1 MGVFSDRHGGGFS
14 RSSSRRRQG
23 PLVCRSLIEQLEPRW
38 LLSAAP
44 VADSTALVAGSMSG
58 GAGSQAAEAAAA
70 GKSID
75 AFALDLYAQLQG
87 TTGGN
92 LFVSPFSAAT
102 ALAMAYAGAGGDT
115 AQQMAKVLHFSGDP
129 NSTESGFGALLGDL
143 NATGQSG
150 GFLLSAANALWVQQ
164 GLNLLP
170 EFLNVMQNDFN
181 GGLNQADFIDQAD
194 AVRQTINN
202 WVAQQTHGKIT
213 DLFPPGTI
221 TDFTRLVLADAVYLK
236 AAWTS
241 PFEPGATTDAP
252 FTLASG
258 SQATVSTMHQ
268 TGEFGYMERDGFQ
281 VLQLP
286 YTDGRLAMDIILP
299 TQTGLAGLGSNQIP
313 ADINA
318 WISGLSPQSVAIS
331 LPKFQMTTQFN
342 LIPTL
347 QALGM
352 SEAFT
357 DSAGFSGITDALRL
371 KIDTVV
377 QKAYISVDENGTEA
391 AAATG
396 IGVVPAVVAAEP
408 NPPVIFNADH
418 PFLFLIR
425 DTQSGTVLFM
435 GQVEDPAQQGSDPS
449 APVITQ
455 QPRSEEPVTQN
466 PAPQNPI
473 TPVPVQQPI
482 VVTPPIEIVGP
493 VAPPPQQ
500 PIVVTPPI
508 EVVGPVAPPP
518 QLVSAPVAPGPTL
531 SPNEKVVSAMY
542 EALLHRTAEPAA
554 LAYWSNLLD
563 DGASPAKVAVGIEA
577 SSEYRQ
583 EEVESLYQHY
593 LGRAA
598 DANGLAFF
606 TAQLAAGG
614 TIEQIAATL
623 AGSAEFAQSHGGGGN
638 LVEALFT
645 AILDRPVDARSLA
658 LFEQQQAAGASG
670 SQLASQMLAS
680 DEYQRQ
686 VASKWLTQFLDRPAD
701 SSGVSYFAAL
711 LHAGATDE
719 EIAGDVLASDEF
731 LAKAT

>member
-92 LFVSPFSAAT
+92 LFVSPFSVAT
-102 ALAMAYAGAGGDT
+102 ALAMTYAGAGGET
-115 AQQMAKVLHFSGDP
+115 AQQMASVLHLGGDR
-129 NSTESGFGALLGDL
+129 STTESDFGALLGSL
-143 NATGQSG
+143 NAAGQSG
-150 GFLLSAANALWVQQ
+150 GYLLSVADALWVQQ
-164 GLNLLP
+164 GVDILP
-170 EFLNVMQNDFN
+170 EFLSVMQNDFN
-181 GGLNQADFIDQAD
+181 SGLNQADFIHA
-194 AVRQTINN
+194 AEAARKTIND
-202 WVAQQTHGKIT
+202 WVAQQTHDKIT
-213 DLFPPGTI
+213 DILPPGSLDDT
-221 TDFTRLVLADAVYLK
+221 TRFVLANAVYLK
-236 AAWTS
+236 AAWAS
-241 PFEPGATTDAP
+241 PFDANQTTNAP

-258 SQATVSTMHQ
+258 NQVTASMMHQ
-268 TGEFGYMERDGFQ
+268 SGDFRYMESDGFQ
-281 VLQLP
+281 VLELP
-286 YTDGRLAMDIILP
+286 YASGRLAMDILLP
-299 TQTGLAGLGSNQIP
+299 TESGLAGLSSNQVP
-313 ADINA
+313 ADIDTWLA
-318 WISGLSPQSVAIS
+318 GLSTQEVAIS
-331 LPKFQMTTQFN
+331 LPKFEMTTGSDLN
-342 LIPTL
+342 PVLES
-347 QALGM
+347 LGM
-352 SEAFT
+352 TDAFDPT
-357 DSAGFSGITDALRL
+357 KANFSGITNTMQLML
-371 KIDTVV
+371 SHVFH
-377 QKAYISVDENGTEA
+377 KAFISVDELGTEA
-391 AAATG
+391 AAATT
-396 IGVVPAVVAAEP
+396 VVVTEAYARFNP
-408 NPPVIFNADH
+408 NPPVVVNADH

-435 GQVEDPAQQGSDPS
+435 GQVEDPTQQGSDPS

-482 VVTPPIEIVGP
+482 VVTPPIE
-493 VAPPPQQ
+493 
-500 PIVVTPPI
+500 
-508 EVVGPVAPPP
+508 VVGPVAPPP

-531 SPNEKVVSAMY
+531 SPNEKVVGAMY

-563 DGASPAKVAVGIEA
+563 GGASPAKVALGIEA

-623 AGSAEFAQSHGGGGN
+623 AGSAEFAQSHGGAGS
-638 LVEALFT
+638 LVETLFA

-686 VASKWLTQFLDRPAD
+686 VASTFLTQFLDRPAD

-719 EIAGDVLASDEF
+719 DIAGDVLASDEF